1 MIPADDFA
9 RLSHA
14 RASVIEPGDIFSVV
28 DAAIRERIG
37 FGLLKLANEGK
48 PQRVIAAPFAYR
60 LPHRI
65 RKRTGIAANM

>member
-9 RLSHA
+9 RLSNA

-37 FGLLKLANEGK
+37 FGLLK
-48 PQRVIAAPFAYR
+48 FR